1 MSAMVYQNNDVI
13 INIDDPKALGLDV
26 FQFISIPYTLKDSI
40 EVNVYTITDRT
51 FICGTK
57 YIIPAQENS

>member
-26 FQFISIPYTLKDSI
+26 FQFISIPYTLQDSI
-40 EVNVYTITDRT
+40 EVNFDTITEV
-51 FICGTK
+51 I
-57 YIIPAQENS
+57 